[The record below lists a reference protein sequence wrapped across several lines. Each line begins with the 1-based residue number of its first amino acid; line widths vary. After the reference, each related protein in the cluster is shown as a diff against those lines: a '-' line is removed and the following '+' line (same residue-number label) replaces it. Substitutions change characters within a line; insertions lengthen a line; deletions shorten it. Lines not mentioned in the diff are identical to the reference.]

1 MRGHVLGCVAAVAG
15 LVLAAPAVAVAAKGD
30 LAIEVLSNRADLLS
44 GGDALVRIDGA
55 GSAPVAVDVDGHDI
69 SSVFSGRTTA
79 LVTGL
84 ADGPNELTAAVP
96 DGRRARITL
105 TNHPIGGPVFARPPG
120 QPRVWDTPKPP
131 AHNRTPPPRLPGGPR
146 PPRDAQCN

>member
-55 GSAPVAVDVDGHDI
+55 GSAPLAADFDGRDI

-84 ADGPNELTAAVP
+84 ADGPNELTAAAP

-105 TNHPIGGPVFARPPG
+105 TNHPIGGAVFARPPA
-120 QPRVWDTPKPP
+120 PRGGGKT
-131 AHNRTPPPRLPGGPR
+131 HNPPR
-146 PPRDAQCN
+146 